1 MEDVAPWIN
10 ADPFIFWHAVL
21 TRFIRLLRKPQ
32 QNTAPLLLS
41 SGQIKALSCHLSH
54 VPSLCPL
61 LFAPWNHFPS
71 KFCMHTFV
79 RASACQS
86 IQDNTT
92 VWLLF
97 VFMEKAK
104 KIRSQ
109 VTITGM
115 MKKHVKNKVINSLE
129 EFNSELLGKIP
140 MTGVHKKEM

>member
-1 MEDVAPWIN
+1 
-10 ADPFIFWHAVL
+10 
-21 TRFIRLLRKPQ
+21 
-32 QNTAPLLLS
+32 
-41 SGQIKALSCHLSH
+41 
-54 VPSLCPL
+54 
-61 LFAPWNHFPS
+61 
-71 KFCMHTFV
+71 MHTFV